1 LLQQKSKPQNNK
13 NDEENKNKEAV
24 YEGLNASLE
33 GGIKFDRVVTRNLE
47 GSFDDTIQGVEVL

>member
-24 YEGLNASLE
+24 NEGLNASLE